1 MLTEALKHHQ
11 NANLAKAKELY
22 LEALQNSP
30 DNHEL
35 LHLLGILHAQEN
47 DLTNAEQYI
56 QKALELDPDNIFY
69 LNSMGNIFKNS
80 NKLTSAVKYYNK
92 ALKIEP
98 NYAVA
103 HNSIAT
109 ILYAQNF
116 FQQAEKHYQL
126 ALTINPEYA
135 DAHFNYA
142 LLLIKQNKKTE
153 ALTHLDSALK
163 IEPDHPALHCKK
175 AEILHHAATHHIRH
189 PVLDTGSRSTH
200 SVQHS
205 KHAIDSAVKPQNDTE
220 QLQNYELALYHYKE
234 ALKLDPLNTEIFHN
248 IGAIFIE
255 QGEPIA
261 ALKYFLRQLQIA
273 PNFDAF
279 YNIGVIYN
287 YQDRFNDAI
296 QYFKEALKL
305 DPNHIATHINMAAIY
320 LNVADFKKAEQH
332 YIHIQKLQPDNTEIN
347 YILDAIHQNEAP
359 KTAPQTYIKHL
370 FDQYAP
376 YYDEHLTKTLNYNVP
391 QILRASIEP
400 FLPAETSDSYTVL
413 DLGCGTG
420 LAGATMRKQATKL
433 IGIDLSAKMI
443 AIAKQKNIY
452 DELHVADINDALAKY
467 TDVDLIIAADTFV
480 YLGDLDT
487 LLTNIKQTL
496 TPSGIFAFSVE
507 KTYTYPYHLQ
517 QTARFAHS
525 KKYIE
530 KLADKLNLTILTCD
544 NIKLRKEQSTI
555 IEGYVFVINQSH
567 SLKQT
572 N

>member
-47 DLTNAEQYI
+47 DLANAEQYI
-56 QKALELDPDNIFY
+56 QKALEIDPDNIFY

-80 NKLTSAVKYYNK
+80 NKLTTAVKYYNK
-92 ALKIEP
+92 ALKINP

-109 ILYAQNF
+109 ILYAQDF
-116 FQQAEKHYQL
+116 YQQAEKHYQL

-142 LLLIKQNKKTE
+142 LLLVKQNKNTE

-175 AEILHHAATHHIRH
+175 AEILHAAIHHSRH
-189 PVLDTGSRSTH
+189 PVLDTESRNTQ

-205 KHAIDSAVKPQNDTE
+205 KHVLDSADKPLNDTE
-220 QLQNYELALYHYKE
+220 QPQNYELALYHYKE
-234 ALKLDPLNTEIFHN
+234 ALKLDPLNTDIFHN
-248 IGAIFIE
+248 IGAIYID
-255 QGEPIA
+255 QGEPLA
-261 ALKYFLRQLQIA
+261 ALKYFLRQLQIT

-347 YILDAIHQNEAP
+347 YILDAIRQNEAP

-376 YYDEHLTKTLNYNVP
+376 YYDEHLTKTLGYNVP
-391 QILRASIEP
+391 QILRATIEP
-400 FLPAETSDSYTVL
+400 YLPAEKSNGYTVL

-420 LAGATMRKQATKL
+420 LSGITLRKQATKL
-433 IGIDLSAKMI
+433 IGIDLSEKMI

-452 DELHVADINDALAKY
+452 DELQTADINDAIKNY
-467 TDVDLIIAADTFV
+467 TNIDLIIAADTFV
-480 YLGDLDT
+480 YLGDLQK
-487 LLTNIKQTL
+487 LLKNIKSAL
-496 TPSGIFAFSVE
+496 TSQGIFAFTVE

-525 KKYIE
+525 KKYIDE
-530 KLADKLNLTILTCD
+530 LINELNFTLLSCT
-544 NIKLRKEQSTI
+544 NIKLRKEQANI
-555 IEGYVFVINQSH
+555 IEGYLFILQN
-567 SLKQT
+567 
-572 N
+572 